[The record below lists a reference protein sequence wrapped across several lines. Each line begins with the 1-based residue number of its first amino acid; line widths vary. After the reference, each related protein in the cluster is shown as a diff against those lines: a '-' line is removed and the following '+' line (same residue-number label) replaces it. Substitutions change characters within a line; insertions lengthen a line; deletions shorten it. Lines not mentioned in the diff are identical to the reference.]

1 MFLREQA
8 AAKTKGKQ
16 KEHNSFQED
25 IYFDKSNANKVNL
38 MHNEDKRV
46 KSDRTTLFETDF
58 CREKSEAGLIRYVIK
73 KQLITSSKN

>member
-1 MFLREQA
+1 MFLRQNA

-38 MHNEDKRV
+38 MHTVYKGV
-46 KSDRTTLFETDF
+46 KSDGASVFETDF